1 MSSRRGEGATERDH
15 HKRLNRL
22 KEKGPLKWHTSD
34 PARGSKKLALKNGV
48 SPPPSLLRSCEEV
61 LTVDFIA
68 MLGEYVGTVLFMIFA
83 LGGTK

>member
-1 MSSRRGEGATERDH
+1 MAHVRSGQGFEEI
-15 HKRLNRL
+15 
-22 KEKGPLKWHTSD
+22 GPQEWC
-34 PARGSKKLALKNGV
+34 V
-48 SPPPSLLRSCEEV
+48 SPPSLLRSCEEV